1 MLNDLLNYENLKIYQ
16 RKDMFNFSID
26 TVLLARFA
34 TINNKVKNILDIG
47 TNNAAIPLILSTQT
61 LAHIT
66 GVEIQ
71 KDAIMLAQENVI
83 LNNRAEQIAI
93 VHADIKEY
101 IKAGTDN
108 KFDLI
113 ICNPPFFK
121 VGDYKLNE
129 KSTLLIPARHETHL
143 TLSDL
148 IASLPKI
155 IKNKGYFAMVH
166 RVNRLAEIFTL
177 LTKHSF
183 AVKRLQ
189 FIYPF
194 HNSEAA
200 NVLIE
205 ATFQGAPGLKVEEP
219 IIVHDQNG
227 EYSLQVQKW
236 FSK

>member
-61 LAHIT
+61 TAHIT

-71 KDAIMLAQENVI
+71 KDAIMLAEENVI
-83 LNNRAEQIAI
+83 LNNRTEQIAI

-101 IKAGTDN
+101 IKVESDN
-108 KFDLI
+108 KFDLVL
-113 ICNPPFFK
+113 CNPPFFK

-129 KSTLLIPARHETHL
+129 KSALLIPARHETHL
-143 TLSDL
+143 TLADL

-166 RVNRLAEIFTL
+166 RVNRLTEIFAL
-177 LTKHSF
+177 LTKHNF

-189 FIYPF
+189 FIHPF
-194 HNSEAA
+194 YNSEAA

-205 ATFQGAPGLKVEEP
+205 ATFCGAPGLKVEEP
-219 IIVHDQNG
+219 IIVHDENG
-227 EYSLQVQKW
+227 EYSSQVQKW